1 MATIRIK
8 NIGPLKDT
16 DIINL
21 THVMLII
28 GEQSTGKS
36 TFLKILCY
44 CRWFEKQVMIGEYE
58 DLHYFSKSDFIEPLK
73 RFHKLSDEYFK
84 NKNKLID
91 YHGDAIHVFC
101 SDNEFYIEKTKQFED
116 IRYNSKLSYIPAERN
131 LLSVIPSLDAK
142 YRSSTYDSMFN
153 SVIEFEEANG
163 GFTSTSSF
171 KLSFTDNMEY
181 FHEGSNNYVRLTNKK
196 LPPLLLENTSSGVQS
211 ALPLNVIVHYLCSVA
226 GNPAKRTPKAVII
239 DSSRGFSDDSL
250 NKLNTYLFPQ
260 LFIEEPEQH
269 LFPTSQAKLI
279 KDIVSQFKAAWE
291 NTNEPGYIVIT
302 THSPYI
308 LTQLN
313 VLLKAR
319 MAFEKN
325 QSKTK
330 SVIPEECILP
340 LDFYSSYYTSQKGK
354 MQNMMDK
361 STGLIKGEFLD
372 AVSEE
377 TENTL
382 NILNDIIYGE

>member
-163 GFTSTSSF
+163 GFTSTNSF